1 MEGNLWYIKSS
12 ASVCASYSLILDIF
26 SKFRPWLM
34 KCSKKNFVLYN
45 RFEFKQKSCSRLY
58 PMSQYLNNVSI
69 TNTSVSSIALLTITP
84 LKSKIPLS
92 LYAIVQKSHKTFFN
106 YNYIKHS
113 NWGLLKKK
121 TSWTVQYL
129 KFCWDI
135 LLAPLIFLKSC
146 WSCCCLLL
154 LQCTVV
160 AVDVHWCFLGW
171 GLRIKA

>member
-1 MEGNLWYIKSS
+1 M
-12 ASVCASYSLILDIF
+12 CASYSLILDIF
-26 SKFRPWLM
+26 SKFRPRLM
-34 KCSKKNFVLYN
+34 KCSKKNFVLYD

-121 TSWTVQYL
+121 PHGQSSISNSAEIS
-129 KFCWDI
+129 F
-135 LLAPLIFLKSC
+135 
-146 WSCCCLLL
+146 LLL
-154 LQCTVV
+154 SYFSSLVEVVVVYYCSSVQLLQLMFI
-160 AVDVHWCFLGW
+160 DVFW
-171 GLRIKA
+171 GEV